1 MDEEKTEKLVLKNK
15 LLESDNNLLIQ
26 KLKEKNKEINTVRN
40 LYAKEYKKIN
50 DIKDVINNQNITFD
64 NYEKIIDL
72 VKEIINARWYNW
84 TFNKTNA
91 RRFI

>member
-50 DIKDVINNQNITFD
+50 DIKDVINNRNITFD
-64 NYEKIIDL
+64 NYEKVIDS

>member
-50 DIKDVINNQNITFD
+50 DIKDVINNRNITFD
-64 NYEKIIDL
+64 NYEKVIDL

>member
-50 DIKDVINNQNITFD
+50 EIKDVINNQNITFD

-72 VKEIINARWYNW
+72 VKEIINAR
-84 TFNKTNA
+84 
-91 RRFI
+91 

>member
-50 DIKDVINNQNITFD
+50 DIKDVINNRNITFD

-72 VKEIINARWYNW
+72 VKEIINAR
-84 TFNKTNA
+84 
-91 RRFI
+91 

>member
-1 MDEEKTEKLVLKNK
+1 MDEEKIEKLVLKNK

-50 DIKDVINNQNITFD
+50 DIKDIINNRNITFD
-64 NYEKIIDL
+64 NYENIFDL
-72 VKEIINARWYNW
+72 IKEVINAR
-84 TFNKTNA
+84 
-91 RRFI
+91 

>member
-1 MDEEKTEKLVLKNK
+1 MDEEKIEKLVLKNK

-50 DIKDVINNQNITFD
+50 DIKDIINNRNITFD
-64 NYEKIIDL
+64 NYENIINL
-72 VKEIINARWYNW
+72 IKEVINARWYNW

>member
-50 DIKDVINNQNITFD
+50 DIKDVINNRNITFD
-64 NYEKIIDL
+64 NYEKVIDL

-84 TFNKTNA
+84 TFNKTNV

>member
-50 DIKDVINNQNITFD
+50 EIKDVINNQNITFD

>member
-1 MDEEKTEKLVLKNK
+1 MDEEKIEKLVLKNK

-50 DIKDVINNQNITFD
+50 DIKDIINNRNITFD
-64 NYEKIIDL
+64 NYEKVIDL
-72 VKEIINARWYNW
+72 VKEIINAR
-84 TFNKTNA
+84 
-91 RRFI
+91 

>member
-1 MDEEKTEKLVLKNK
+1 MDEEKIEKLVLKNK

-50 DIKDVINNQNITFD
+50 DIKDVINNRNITFD

-72 VKEIINARWYNW
+72 VKEIINVR
-84 TFNKTNA
+84 
-91 RRFI
+91 

>member
-1 MDEEKTEKLVLKNK
+1 MDLEELEKITLKNK

-40 LYAKEYKKIN
+40 LYAKECKKIN
-50 DIKDVINNQNITFD
+50 DIKDVINNRNITFD

-72 VKEIINARWYNW
+72 IKEIINAR
-84 TFNKTNA
+84 
-91 RRFI
+91 